1 MCLLEVIGVQYVN
14 ACYDCATWWITFPH
28 RQSLVSNVLFCAQ
41 GGTAEFNL
49 LLTEGRCFFSMQCSG
64 SLFITLVAVT
74 AVTSGVFSLWA
85 AGQSVNA
92 VLHMQRAVE
101 ANKDFFLIPWAY
113 FERTKCKQNQKKI
126 NIFYESV
133 YVSVAGRKCTIEGNH
148 KHQMMVNGVEIWV
161 CQTAQKLQGINTWVQ
176 LVCRAEH
183 LPTWLHC

>member
-1 MCLLEVIGVQYVN
+1 MTVPHGELPSLTDNLWSAMCYFV
-14 ACYDCATWWITFPH
+14 H
-28 RQSLVSNVLFCAQ
+28 RVGQQSLTFCS
-41 GGTAEFNL
+41 L
-49 LLTEGRCFFSMQCSG
+49 REGASFSMQCSG

-74 AVTSGVFSLWA
+74 AVTSRVFSLWA